1 MRTRLIVWVEQ
12 THSWNVNTISDDM
25 AANANITQKLPSA
38 GYITK
43 SSLVNKTAAL
53 KGQ

>member
-25 AANANITQKLPSA
+25 ANANITQKLPSA

-43 SSLVNKTAAL
+43 NSLVNKTAAL